1 MSDSTQPA
9 DVITASPAARIPSA
23 FTWQPG
29 YPGTPHG
36 RIRDAVLRYT
46 GFDLAPSP
54 ELGADY
60 FDRLWLT
67 DPVAERFVDEVYYG
81 AIGFERGKQLLE
93 QAALNGI
100 DSIPDAPASMRVLFD
115 ELEAVPEWADPAE
128 IERGAAV
135 WRRWAYDMGAMG
147 NAGTIDTYTE
157 AWLAVPLSLSGGY
170 AGASALNRYLETSR
184 WWIECA
190 QPYAVTTVGSMAK
203 LLSIKVRVMHVSV
216 RRGVAKHPEWDEA
229 RWGKPISQSAQMLTL
244 LGGSVAPGLALFG
257 IGHLS
262 SPAELRAVLEFN
274 RYLGYLLGVS
284 PQLCPATVADG
295 VRMLFH
301 FDATRS
307 MDSGAVGAELAAS
320 FVPSFAPQRDWSL
333 RDRIRGHFHLQ
344 LQAGFSRLYILPWN
358 RKRFD
363 GLPGGWIGAGYLLA
377 RSPLIAAVEIARR
390 AIPRLDAAWQRRR
403 LQSWRRWLAWQTRDR
418 EHAFKPTTQLRR

>member
-1 MSDSTQPA
+1 MTTTDMP
-9 DVITASPAARIPSA
+9 RIPAA

-36 RIRDAVLRYT
+36 RVRDLVLRVT
-46 GFDLAPSP
+46 GFDLAPSD
-54 ELGADY
+54 ELAANY
-60 FDRLWLT
+60 FNRLWHT
-67 DPVAERFVDEVYYG
+67 DPLAERFVDEVYYG
-81 AIGFERGKQLLE
+81 EIGFERGKELLE

-100 DSIPDAPASMRVLFD
+100 DSIPDAPPSMRALFA
-115 ELEAVPEWADPAE
+115 ELEAIPEWADIEE
-128 IERGAAV
+128 IERGAAT

-190 QPYAVTTVGSMAK
+190 QPYAATTVGSTAK

-216 RRGVAKHPEWDEA
+216 RRGVAKHPEWNEES
-229 RWGKPISQSAQMLTL
+229 WGKPISQSAQMLTL

-262 SPAELRAVLEFN
+262 SPRELRASLEFN
-274 RYLGYLLGVS
+274 RYLGYLLGVD
-284 PQLCPATVADG
+284 PKLCPTTFADG

-301 FDATRS
+301 FDACRS
-307 MDSGAVGAELAAS
+307 LDSGAVGSELAAS
-320 FVPSFAPQRDWSL
+320 FVPSFAPQPDWSL
-333 RDRIRGHFHLQ
+333 QDKLRGHFHLHV
-344 LQAGFSRLYILPWN
+344 QAGFSRLYILPWN

-363 GLPGGWIGAGYLLA
+363 GLPGGWLGAGYLLA
-377 RSPLIAAVEIARR
+377 RLPLLVAVEIARR
-390 AIPRLDAAWQRRR
+390 LIPGVDRTWQKRRTKAWRTWLD
-403 LQSWRRWLAWQTRDR
+403 WQTRDG
-418 EHAFKPTTQLRR
+418 EHSFTPKTQMRR

>member
-1 MSDSTQPA
+1 MSA
-9 DVITASPAARIPSA
+9 IPTA
-23 FTWQPG
+23 FTWEPN

-36 RIRDAVLRYT
+36 RVREFVLRRT
-46 GFDLAPSP
+46 GFDLAPAP
-54 ELGADY
+54 DVAANYFARLAD
-60 FDRLWLT
+60 T

-81 AIGFERGKQLLE
+81 DIGFDRGKELLE
-93 QAALNGI
+93 RAALHGI
-100 DSIPDAPASMRVLFD
+100 DSIPDAPESMKELFA
-115 ELEAVPEWADPAE
+115 ELEAVPDWADAEE

-170 AGASALNRYLETSR
+170 AGANALHRYLETSR

-203 LLSIKVRVMHVSV
+203 LASIKVRVMHVSV
-216 RRGVAKHPEWDEA
+216 RRGVAKHPEWDEE

-257 IGHLS
+257 IGHLT

-274 RYLGYLLGVS
+274 RYLGYLLGVD
-284 PQLCPATVADG
+284 PMLCPATVADG

-301 FDATRS
+301 FDATRTL
-307 MDSGAVGAELAAS
+307 DSGPIGSELAAS
-320 FVPSFAPQRDWSL
+320 FVPSFEPQPDWTL
-333 RDRIRGHFHLQ
+333 GDKIRGHFHLH

-363 GLPGGWIGAGYLLA
+363 GLPGGWIGTLYLLG
-377 RSPLIAAVEIARR
+377 RVPLLLSIELLRR
-390 AIPRLDAAWQRRR
+390 VFPGVDAAWQRRR
-403 LQSWRRWLAWQTRDR
+403 VRAWTDWLDWQTRG
-418 EHAFKPTTQLRR
+418 EAHEFKARTSMRR